1 MLTSDTL
8 TSLKM
13 TAGAAVVV
21 GGDVVG
27 ITPGGGVVVK
37 GCGVVD
43 IFKL

>member
-13 TAGAAVVV
+13 TAGGAVVT
-21 GGDVVG
+21 GGNVVG
-27 ITPGGGVVVK
+27 ITPGGGVTS